1 MEKDWSSVYK
11 ARNEYQA
18 KILKG
23 MLKENGIDS
32 VIINQKDSAYLSFGN
47 SILYVHNNNYQK
59 ARQLILQSENEQ
71 SEQEE

>member
-1 MEKDWSSVYK
+1 MEKDWSLVYK
-11 ARNEYQA
+11 AGNEYQA

-47 SILYVHNNNYQK
+47 SLLYVHNDNYDK
-59 ARQLILQSENEQ
+59 ARHLILDT
-71 SEQEE
+71 EEKP